1 MQIQKFGLEIRKIGN
16 TQNLYS
22 DVDLILR
29 KYEVPVTGINMT
41 VQQQATAHALQHMLQ
56 VDRWCDVCAIKEC
69 AKLCQ
74 ICISDERMAVYSTQ
88 HCIHWNNMLPEFRQL
103 LVAMIL
109 DDFRCV
115 LCPS

>member
-16 TQNLYS
+16 LDNLYS
-22 DVDLILR
+22 DVDLVLKNNNI
-29 KYEVPVTGINMT
+29 PNNGINIT
-41 VQQQATAHALQHMLQ
+41 VQQQSTAHALQHMLS
-56 VDRWCDVCAIKEC
+56 VDRWCDICAIQEC

-74 ICISDERMAVYSTQ
+74 ICISEERMLVYHSQ
-88 HCIHWNNMLPEFRQL
+88 HCIHWNKMLPEFRQL

-115 LCPS
+115 LNPA